1 MDSYNNIFNLTHM
14 IQQITNEN
22 IVRFTNEFSYPIGIS
37 TIVVLA
43 KIEARGPLK
52 QIDLTEALGYSKSTI
67 TNMAEK
73 LVKLDL
79 IERTYDKGDRR
90 TVYLRI
96 TNKGIE
102 ARKEAEAIGE
112 KIHTELFSILSEEE
126 LTNYIEIQKKLL
138 ANISD
143 NKKLSF

>member
-1 MDSYNNIFNLTHM
+1 MDSHNNIFDLTHM

-43 KIEARGPLK
+43 EIEARGPLK
-52 QIDLTEALGYSKSTI
+52 QIDLTETLGYSKSTI

-79 IERTYDKGDRR
+79 IERTYDISDRR
-90 TVYLRI
+90 TVYLSI
-96 TNKGIE
+96 TDKGTG
-102 ARKEAEAIGE
+102 ALKEAESIGE
-112 KIHTELFSILSEEE
+112 KIHKELFSILSDEE
-126 LTNYIEIQKKLL
+126 LSNYIEIQKKLL
-138 ANISD
+138 ANISH